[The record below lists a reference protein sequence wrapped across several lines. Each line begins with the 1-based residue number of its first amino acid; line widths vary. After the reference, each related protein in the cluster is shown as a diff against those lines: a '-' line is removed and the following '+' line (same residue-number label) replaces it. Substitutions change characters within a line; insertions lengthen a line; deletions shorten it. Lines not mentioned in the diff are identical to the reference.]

1 MHCPH
6 CDQPLTEQSCP
17 HCQASLLDTGPYCSY
32 CGRRREETEAADVA
46 PVGSTD
52 STAEAEGSMDNDWD
66 QRVLCSD
73 GNCIGII
80 GPDGRCKVCDK
91 PWQQESPE

>member
-6 CDQPLTEQSCP
+6 CDQPLIEQTCP

-52 STAEAEGSMDNDWD
+52 GGGVTGPHAAAVSRKTASKNVRMVMLGF
-66 QRVLCSD
+66 
-73 GNCIGII
+73 
-80 GPDGRCKVCDK
+80 
-91 PWQQESPE
+91 